1 MLEGC
6 IPWPDDFARRYRAE
20 GYWQD
25 ITLGQM
31 LHRSMLRHPDKRA
44 VVDGAKTATY
54 RELVERSERLAVQF
68 ARLGLKPRERVI
80 FQLSNSIELIYA
92 FLALL
97 QVGAIPVMALPAH
110 RRTELGHFA
119 RHAEA
124 VAHLVPASTDRF
136 DYAALA
142 DEVKQD
148 VPSIRT
154 IVSAGAARP
163 GQVSLDAL
171 LAAGADD
178 EARAQMRRDTFDD
191 AGDVALMML
200 SGGTTAISKFIPRTH
215 NDYVYNCTQSG
226 AVAGFCERTVYLAVL
241 PMSHGYTLA
250 SPGLLAAFS
259 HGGTVV
265 IAPDTSAETV
275 FPLIERER
283 ITVVAGG
290 VPLAVSWL
298 ASPWPERCD
307 LSSLEVYMNG
317 GARLLPELRRQIE
330 QRFGCTYVESFGT
343 GEGLLNQTRLDDPEE
358 IRFHS
363 SGRPVSPA
371 DEIKV
376 LDPHG
381 NELPDGVVG
390 ELAARGPYTIRGYY
404 KSPEATA
411 AAFTADGFYRMGD
424 AVRKV
429 DGYLYLEGRL
439 KDLINRGGEK
449 VSIEEV
455 ENHVIA
461 HPSVQNV
468 CIVAMPDERYGE
480 RACAFVVL
488 RPGCTLDFPTLQRFL
503 IDRGIAKFK
512 LPERLELVDAF
523 PLSPA
528 GKVLRRELRAMIA
541 ARLES
546 ERAATA
552 ATAATPHDNREMQG
566 DTR

>member
-6 IPWPDDFARRYRAE
+6 TPWPEEFARRYRAE
-20 GYWQD
+20 GYWQG

-31 LHRSMLRHPDKRA
+31 LERSMRRNPDRLA
-44 VVDGAKTATY
+44 VVDGEKAATY
-54 RELVERSERLAVQF
+54 RELVERSDRLAVQF
-68 ARLGLKPRERVI
+68 ARLGLKSRERVI

-97 QVGAIPVMALPAH
+97 RVGAIPVMALPAH
-110 RRTELGHFA
+110 RRTELCHFA
-119 RHAEA
+119 RHARA

-136 DYAALA
+136 DHAALA
-142 DEVKQD
+142 EEVRGD

-154 IVSAGAARP
+154 IVTAGAACS
-163 GQVSLDAL
+163 GQVPLDAL
-171 LAAGADD
+171 LGADVDD
-178 EARAQMRRDTFDD
+178 EALARMRHEAFDD
-191 AGDVALMML
+191 ADDVALMML
-200 SGGTTAISKFIPRTH
+200 SGGTTAIPKIIPRTH
-215 NDYVYNCTQSG
+215 NDYVCNCTQSG
-226 AVAGFCERTVYLAVL
+226 AAAGFDERTVFLAML

-250 SPGLLAAFS
+250 SPGLLAVLS

-265 IAPDTSAETV
+265 IAPDPRPETA
-275 FPLIERER
+275 FPLIERHR
-283 ITVVAGG
+283 VTVVAGG
-290 VPLAVSWL
+290 VPVAVSWL
-298 ASPWPERCD
+298 ASAWPERSD

-317 GARLLPELRRQIE
+317 GSRLLPELRRQIE
-330 QRFGCTYVESFGT
+330 QRLGCTYVESFGA

-381 NELPDGVVG
+381 NEVPDGVVG
-390 ELAARGPYTIRGYY
+390 ELAARGPYTVRGYY
-404 KSPEATA
+404 DAPEATA
-411 AAFTADGFYRMGD
+411 AAFTPDGFYRMGD
-424 AVRKV
+424 AVRRV
-429 DGYLYLEGRL
+429 GGHLYLEGRL

-449 VSIEEV
+449 VSAEEI

-488 RPGCTLDFPTLQRFL
+488 RPGCTLDFPMLQRFL

-528 GKVLRRELRAMIA
+528 GKVLRRRLRDMIS

-552 ATAATPHDNREMQG
+552 TAAPPHDLNEVQG
-566 DTR
+566 DTQ